1 MRGITLCAMVL
12 ASTVAHAHGGL
23 PVSLAVVHQPGSNT
37 LYVPVVFW
45 GLWVGSDGGPWTWI
59 CEEKINT
66 YRTRK
71 YAVSSNGTF
80 YATDTRGLTRSTDQG
95 CTWTAV
101 TGELAT
107 RRVPQVSV
115 DPDDGSTA
123 FAVTADGVG
132 TDDDGGALSPDNAL
146 YVTHDRGANFMR
158 LPGLAAHSTRLLQT
172 VMVAPGSGKIVY
184 VASADPLMGSG
195 PAIHRSGDAG
205 MSFTTHAIANT
216 IDGAAPYA
224 LEILAVDPRD
234 ANVVYLRGFATVAGA
249 ARQVLLRSIDGG
261 ASFAEILKQDGVSTP
276 SGLSKGIDGVAID
289 VPRNKVYVATSMGM
303 YAGSDTGGAAAVTL
317 AKTGNL
323 SQAQCV
329 EVRDGK
335 IFACSNNYDPDQA
348 ALARSDDGAQSFKKV
363 FQYYE
368 TQGPVSC
375 PKGTPVGDDCPFY
388 WETYGTQLGILF
400 DGGIGDGGKPPDPPG
415 CGCDVGGRPA
425 GLAVAAVAV
434 ALAGVW
440 LAARRA
446 RRPRDRA

>member
-1 MRGITLCAMVL
+1 MRRGATLCAVLL
-12 ASTVAHAHGGL
+12 ASTVAQAHGGL
-23 PVSLAVVHQPGSNT
+23 PVSLAVVHQPGSDT
-37 LYVPVVFW
+37 LYIPVVFW
-45 GLWVGSDGGPWTWI
+45 GLWVGTDSGPWTWI

-80 YATDTRGLTRSTDQG
+80 YATDTKGLTRSTDSG
-95 CTWTAV
+95 CTWTAA
-101 TGELAT
+101 TGEIAT

-115 DPDDGSTA
+115 DPEDGSTA
-123 FAVTADGVG
+123 FAVTADGLG
-132 TDDDGGALSPDNAL
+132 TADDGGTLPADNAL
-146 YVTHDRGANFMR
+146 FVTHDRGANFTR

-172 VMVAPGSGKIVY
+172 VMVAPSSGKIVY
-184 VASADPLMGSG
+184 VASADPLMASP

-234 ANVVYLRGFATVAGA
+234 PNVIYLRGFATVVGA

-289 VPRNKVYVATSMGM
+289 VPRNQVYVATSTGM
-303 YAGSDTGGAAAVTL
+303 YAGSDPGGAATVTL

-329 EVRDGK
+329 DVREGK
-335 IFACSNNYDPDQA
+335 VYACSNNYDPDKA

-363 FQYYE
+363 FTYAE

-388 WETYGTQLGILF
+388 WETYGTQLGISF
-400 DGGIGDGGKPPDPPG
+400 DGGVGDGGKPPDPG
-415 CGCDVGGRPA
+415 SCGCHVGGRPFGTA
-425 GLAVAAVAV
+425 LAVVLLAIAA
-434 ALAGVW
+434 VW
-440 LAARRA
+440 LAARRI
-446 RRPRDRA
+446 R